1 MNDFILTPSE
11 RKRLGSFIRHAP
23 SGRECC
29 RAQALLWL
37 DQHETPEEVA
47 RRLDITR
54 QTLYNWVHRFQ
65 QRADLELQARISDGN
80 RSGRP
85 PSALGII
92 DPIIDAV
99 IDQDPR
105 QFGYRC
111 TVWTASLLQYHLRE
125 EQGITV
131 SRKSVSRALTR
142 LRIRWK
148 RPRHVLGQQSATW
161 RQAKGG

>member
-1 MNDFILTPSE
+1 MNNLVLTPSE
-11 RKRLGSFIRHAP
+11 RKQLGSFLRHAP

-37 DQHETPEEVA
+37 DQEETPEAVA
-47 RRLDITR
+47 SRLDVSR
-54 QTLYNWVHRFQ
+54 QTVYNWVHRFQ
-65 QRADLELQARISDGN
+65 ERDGLELQARLRDGD

-92 DPIIDAV
+92 DPILDAV

-111 TVWTASLLQYHLRE
+111 TVWTAPLLQYHLQE
-125 EQGITV
+125 EHDITV

>member
-1 MNDFILTPSE
+1 MNHFILTPSE
-11 RKRLGSFIRHAP
+11 RSQLGSFIRNAP

-37 DQHETPEEVA
+37 DQQQTPDEVA
-47 RRLDITR
+47 HHLGVTR

-65 QRADLELQARISDGN
+65 QRGGLELQVRLNDGD

-111 TVWTASLLQYHLRE
+111 TVWTASLLQYYLRE
-125 EQGITV
+125 EHGITV
-131 SRKSVSRALTR
+131 
-142 LRIRWK
+142 
-148 RPRHVLGQQSATW
+148 
-161 RQAKGG
+161 